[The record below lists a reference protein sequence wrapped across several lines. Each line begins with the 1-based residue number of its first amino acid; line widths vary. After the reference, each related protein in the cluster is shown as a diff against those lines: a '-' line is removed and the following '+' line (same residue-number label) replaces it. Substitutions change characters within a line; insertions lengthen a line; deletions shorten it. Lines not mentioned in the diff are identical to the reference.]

1 MHKKL
6 WLSVAMTVI
15 GAGLLVGASM
25 AAAAASNA
33 PAKAGSSEVK
43 RGGTLRVNLSNTDFE
58 YLDPSLAYDAA
69 GWSLLY
75 MTNLMLLNYP
85 DKPAPEGSRLIPDA
99 ATGFPTISRD
109 GKTYTF
115 TVKSGLRFSDGSPVT
130 AAAFKRAFERA
141 ADPKQGSPATAFLHE
156 VVGAD
161 RRVDNKASSVAGVT
175 ARGQKLTVRLLRND
189 PTFLA
194 QVSMPFF
201 AAVKPNLPIDP
212 KGVNVYPSAGPYKI
226 TSRDVGRQVVVERN
240 RFYKGN
246 RPANPDRIV
255 FTTNTDLNQSL
266 LQVRAG
272 QVDYDAGGLPP
283 TAHED
288 LSSTFGVRKGGNGR
302 YFVNT
307 GINTLYLALNTSRP
321 AFGKL
326 SLRKA
331 VNHAV
336 DRPAMLRVAG
346 KFAGKRTDQILPPN
360 LQGFRDANLYPIQGA
375 NPTRARQ
382 IANGARDKITVL
394 HTTSATSVARAQVI
408 QYNLRQMGLDVD
420 LKPQPFAVAIKT
432 AGTRGSD
439 FDMFLIA
446 WFADYPD
453 PFDFINVLLDGQNI
467 QAANNSNYAYF
478 NSPKYNAAMTAAS
491 RLNGQ
496 ARYEAYGKLDVDL
509 MKNAAPWAPLAN
521 GNVREFIS
529 GRVTNYLFHPVYGGA
544 IMNALAIK

>member
-6 WLSVAMTVI
+6 WLSIAMTVI

-25 AAAAASNA
+25 AAPAASKA
-33 PAKAGSSEVK
+33 PAQAGSSQAT
-43 RGGTLRVNLSNTDFE
+43 RGGTLRVNVSNTDFE
-58 YLDPSLAYDAA
+58 YLDPALAYDAV
-69 GWSLLY
+69 GWSVLY

-85 DKPAPEGSRLIPDA
+85 DKPAPEGSRLVADA
-99 ATGFPTISRD
+99 ATGFPTISKD

-115 TVKSGLRFSDGSPVT
+115 TVKRGLRFSDGSAVT

-141 ADPKQGSPATAFLHE
+141 ADPRQGSPATAFLHG

-161 RRVDNKASSVAGVT
+161 RRADNKASSVAGVV
-175 ARGQKLTVRLLRND
+175 ANGQKLTVKLVRND

-194 QVSMPFF
+194 QVAMPFF

-226 TSRDVGRQVVVERN
+226 VSRQVGSQAVLERN
-240 RFYKGN
+240 SFYKGN

-255 FTTNTDLNQSL
+255 FTTNTDQNQSL

-272 QVDYDAGGLPP
+272 QIDYDAGGLPP
-283 TAHED
+283 TAHDD
-288 LSSTFGVRKGGNGR
+288 LSTQYGVHKGGNFR

-321 AFGKL
+321 ALGKV

-331 VNHAV
+331 VNTAI

-346 KFAGKRTDQILPPN
+346 KFAGRRTDQILPPN
-360 LQGFRDANLYPIQGA
+360 MQGFRDANLYPLKGA

-382 IANGARDKITVL
+382 LANGAKDKITVL
-394 HTTSATSVARAQVI
+394 HTTSSTSVARAQVI

-432 AGTRGSD
+432 AGTKGSD

-453 PFDFINVLLDGQNI
+453 PFDFINVLLDGNNI
-467 QAANNSNYAYF
+467 QASNNSNYSYF
-478 NSPKYNAAMTAAS
+478 NNAKYNAAMTAAS
-491 RLNGQ
+491 RLTGQ
-496 ARYEAYGKLDVDL
+496 ARYNAYGKLDVD
-509 MKNAAPWAPLAN
+509 MMRDAAPWAPLAN
-521 GNVREFIS
+521 GNIREFIS
-529 GRVTNYLFHPVYGGA
+529 NRVSNYIFHPVYGGA
-544 IMNALAIK
+544 VMNALAIK

>member
-25 AAAAASNA
+25 AAPAASNA
-33 PAKAGSSEVK
+33 PAKAGASEVK

-115 TVKSGLRFSDGSPVT
+115 TVKSGLRFSDGTPVT

-141 ADPKQGSPATAFLHE
+141 ADPRQGSPATAFLHE

-161 RRVDNKASSVAGVT
+161 QRVDNKASSVAGVT

-246 RPANPDRIV
+246 RPANADRIV

-272 QVDYDAGGLPP
+272 QADYDAGGLPP

-288 LSSTFGVRKGGNGR
+288 LSSTYGVRKGGNGR

-321 AFGKL
+321 AFGKV

-360 LQGFRDANLYPIQGA
+360 LQGFRDANLYPIKGA

-382 IANGARDKITVL
+382 IANGAKDKITVL

-408 QYNLRQMGLDVD
+408 QFNLRQMGLDVE

-432 AGTRGSD
+432 AGTRGSE

-467 QAANNSNYAYF
+467 QASNNSNYAYF

-491 RLNGQ
+491 RLTGQ
-496 ARYEAYGKLDVDL
+496 ARYEAYGKLDIDL
-509 MKNAAPWAPLAN
+509 MRNAAPWAPLAN

-529 GRVTNYLFHPVYGGA
+529 SRVTNYLFHPVYGGA